1 MIETNQKKTPR
12 TDDVRLGMMLG
23 RICDQY
29 CKHPARL
36 IKQEELEFRCS
47 HCPLNDI
54 VAYVESIKEGDSDA
68 VDS

>member
-1 MIETNQKKTPR
+1 MIQTNQKKTPR

-36 IKQEELEFRCS
+36 IKQEELDFRCN

-54 VAYVESIKEGDSDA
+54 VAYTDELKDKPYQ
-68 VDS
+68 

>member
-1 MIETNQKKTPR
+1 MIQTNQKKTPR
-12 TDDVRLGMMLG
+12 TDDVRLGMKMCI
-23 RICDQY
+23 RDRY

-36 IKQEELEFRCS
+36 IKQEELEVRCS